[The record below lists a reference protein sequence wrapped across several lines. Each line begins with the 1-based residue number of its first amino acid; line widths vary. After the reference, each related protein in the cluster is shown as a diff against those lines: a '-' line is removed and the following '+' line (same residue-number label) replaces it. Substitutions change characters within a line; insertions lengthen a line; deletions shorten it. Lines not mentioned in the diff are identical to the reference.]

1 MLDRLIDGLIHFLLF
16 PVVSLVEKLKQK
28 KKKKERASSCLTP
41 DRSGYDE
48 TIGQT
53 QDEAARRLELTS
65 IIICGEY
72 LMYRLRSP
80 GAL

>member
-1 MLDRLIDGLIHFLLF
+1 MLDQLIDGLIHFLLF
-16 PVVSLVEKLKQK
+16 PVVSLVENLKQ

-41 DRSGYDE
+41 DRSGCDE

-65 IIICGEY
+65 IITCGEY
-72 LMYRLRSP
+72 LTYRRRSP

>member
-16 PVVSLVEKLKQK
+16 PVVSLVEKLKQ
-28 KKKKERASSCLTP
+28 KKKERASSCLTP

-72 LMYRLRSP
+72 LMYRRRSP